1 MGHAVHYLDA
11 TGASRFELQ
20 PTLDAALEAVERLRN
35 DGSSSDVRVF
45 KEVPIQVRTYYKVV
59 VADGEDGAPASE
71 EVVEAPVVTEV
82 VADAEVAVDATEPVV
97 EPTAEPAAEVEDLE
111 AARAE
116 RAAQEPL
123 SGAVVMT
130 PPPVTLHPEAEELD
144 EHVEPRRPLFSRG

>member
-20 PTLDAALEAVERLRN
+20 PSLDAALEAVERLRN

-71 EVVEAPVVTEV
+71 EVVEAPVVAEV
-82 VADAEVAVDATEPVV
+82 VADAEVAADATQPV
-97 EPTAEPAAEVEDLE
+97 PEPAAQVEDLE

-116 RAAQEPL
+116 RAVQEPL

-144 EHVEPRRPLFSRG
+144 EHEHVEPRRPLFSRG